1 MVVLGMWVEVLGAS
15 IWGTCSSELLCCLLS
30 FSNVSKSGTY
40 KCDQNSYLNTFSIAK
55 YEIDM
60 INILDIILNLKT
72 KLFSCH
78 PSARCLVLTR
88 LENESFRH
96 VIQIQPKKVQQNLTS
111 SFHLSA
117 FAFLFVYLSISQ

>member
-1 MVVLGMWVEVLGAS
+1 
-15 IWGTCSSELLCCLLS
+15 
-30 FSNVSKSGTY
+30 
-40 KCDQNSYLNTFSIAK
+40 
-55 YEIDM
+55 M
-60 INILDIILNLKT
+60 INILDIILNLKA

-117 FAFLFVYLSISQ
+117 FAFLFVYLSIFQLINGIAPTSV